1 MSLPKH
7 NPLLRV
13 LYMSLVLFMFAFMM
27 AVIRM
32 YWPDDSQV
40 SEYHDYSAY
49 ENSLEASQPNGAVGI
64 GNESLSDAQNTQNNK
79 LPKVL
84 TKITSNEPEL
94 FRRPRFTVTGIE
106 RRLNLAVNMQA
117 QLEGLWTDFY
127 NLDTQQYLPGLSRSN
142 KVYLVYKSY
151 DHDTQT
157 IEVLIGYQYAMQ
169 KLSGQVKSVEL
180 LKGKYIKRDSVLATW
195 DDPQDLALKYQLD
208 YEVYEVD
215 EYFNISS
222 QRAFLSINNG
232 AY

>member
-40 SEYHDYSAY
+40 SEYTDYSAY
-49 ENSLEASQPNGAVGI
+49 ESPLETVKSNHAVTRDNKSLADVHK
-64 GNESLSDAQNTQNNK
+64 TQKEK
-79 LPKVL
+79 LPKVM
-84 TKITSNEPEL
+84 TKSTARQPEL

-106 RRLNLAVNMQA
+106 RMLNLSANMQV
-117 QLEGLWTDFY
+117 QLEGLWADFY
-127 NLDTQQYLPGLSRSN
+127 NLDTQQHLPGLSRSN

-151 DHDTQT
+151 DHDSQS

-169 KLSGQVKSVEL
+169 NLSSQVKSVEL
-180 LKGKYIKRDSVLATW
+180 PKGKYIKRDSVLATW
-195 DDPQDLALKYQLD
+195 DNPQDLPLSYQLD

-215 EYFNISS
+215 EYFNISG
-222 QRAFLSINNG
+222 QRAFLSTNKG